1 MKESFHREGLA
12 QFWALLVKLAPQ
24 NICWVSPGCQVLK
37 SLSENELQEALYV
50 MGKEQ
55 QMLIM

>member
-1 MKESFHREGLA
+1 
-12 QFWALLVKLAPQ
+12 
-24 NICWVSPGCQVLK
+24 VLK

-55 QMLIM
+55 QMLIMWGDKIWIKGSGSLVGEPIENS

>member
-37 SLSENELQEALYV
+37 SLSENELQEAQIIDK
-50 MGKEQ
+50 G
-55 QMLIM
+55 